1 MRFASEHAENILNS
15 KTYRFGAK
23 QQYRL
28 TAWGKNLNDKAYFLN
43 KSVFAAAGTMEALI
57 GDPRTFGLTFST
69 NY

>member
-1 MRFASEHAENILNS
+1 VNAQA
-15 KTYRFGAK
+15 TYRFGGK

-28 TAWGKNLNDKAYFLN
+28 TAWGKNLNDKVYFLN